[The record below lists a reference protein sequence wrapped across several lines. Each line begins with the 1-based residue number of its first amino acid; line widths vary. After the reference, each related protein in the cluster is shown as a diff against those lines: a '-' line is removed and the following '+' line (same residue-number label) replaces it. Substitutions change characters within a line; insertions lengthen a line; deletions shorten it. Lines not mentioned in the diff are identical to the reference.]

1 MSTLQISEDNISI
14 SSQEE
19 ILKIAGTNTTAQIAG
34 KSVDTTEPTDNQIL
48 RYDAGNVQWQSED
61 LPTLTEIND
70 LTAAVVWAN
79 VPDANITES
88 SVTQHESAL
97 SITESQITDLQ
108 SYLTAETLTMTQF
121 KAVVAASTDFA
132 DFKTR
137 VAAL

>member
-1 MSTLQISEDNISI
+1 MSTLQISEDSIGI

-19 ILKIAGTNTTAQIAG
+19 ILRIVGTNTTAQIAG
-34 KSVDTTEPTDNQIL
+34 KSVDSTTPTDNQIL
-48 RYDAGNVQWQSED
+48 RYDAGNDKWQSEN
-61 LPTLTEIND
+61 LPALVETND
-70 LTAAVVWAN
+70 LSSAVVWAD

-132 DFKTR
+132 DFQTR